1 MASRDSSA
9 LGLNLLIRCWFHW
22 PCPTPLPFSPPP
34 PSIIHGDNSGCSLG
48 VVDIKTRGC
57 IQQNLGNNLIGHPV
71 HSAHITA
78 AAKPINVDKQKQNTV
93 FLVAML
99 ILGVASIFISFAA
112 MAICYR
118 FAGQFAVVQVGL
130 ECC

>member
-1 MASRDSSA
+1 MVPRDSSA

-34 PSIIHGDNSGCSLG
+34 PSII
-48 VVDIKTRGC
+48 
-57 IQQNLGNNLIGHPV
+57 

-118 FAGQFAVVQVGL
+118 FASEFAVVQVGL
-130 ECC
+130 DCC